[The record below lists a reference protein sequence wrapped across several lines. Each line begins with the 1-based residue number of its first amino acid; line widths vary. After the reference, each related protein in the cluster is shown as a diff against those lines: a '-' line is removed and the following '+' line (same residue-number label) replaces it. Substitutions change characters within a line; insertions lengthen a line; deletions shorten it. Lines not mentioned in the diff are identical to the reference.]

1 MNFAF
6 RAFLFSG
13 GFLAMAASA
22 SATITVIAN
31 FRLGEADPG
40 AVNGSPVNTNATN
53 SGGAAVISTIGTN
66 VLYSGN
72 TSVPGSTRSVDFSTG
87 GYAGSPVTTAAD
99 NWGMEAWVQTDNTTG
114 TRAIVYNGNSASSGM
129 GIYMI
134 SGNYAG
140 LVGGKAIIGNVAS
153 TTAWTHLAMVVSGG
167 VTTLYLNGVAAGGT
181 GPVPNT
187 PAGNFNI
194 GVRADLG
201 EQFDGRVD
209 EVRVFTFAAGQFAP
223 GDLQLTSVVPEP
235 GALSLL
241 GLGLLAGARR
251 RR

>member
-1 MNFAF
+1 MNFTL
-6 RAFLFSG
+6 RAFLLSG
-13 GFLAMAASA
+13 GFFAMATTA

-53 SGGAAVISTIGTN
+53 SGGGAVISTIGSN

-72 TSVPGSTRSVDFSTG
+72 TGVSGSTRSVDFSSG

-99 NWGMEAWVQTDNTTG
+99 NWGMEAWVQTDSLTG
-114 TRAIVYNGNSASSGM
+114 TRAVVYNGNSANAGM
-129 GIYMI
+129 GIYTLNGSYI
-134 SGNYAG
+134 G
-140 LVGGKAIIGNVAS
+140 LVGGKAFVGGAVQTN
-153 TTAWTHLAMVVSGG
+153 AWTHLAMVVSSG
-167 VTTLYLNGVAAGGT
+167 VTTFYVNGLSTGT

-194 GVRADLG
+194 GVRPDLG
-201 EQFDGRVD
+201 EQFDGRID
-209 EVRVFTFAAGQFAP
+209 EVRVFTFAAGQFTTS
-223 GDLQLTSVVPEP
+223 DLQLTSVVPEP
-235 GALSLL
+235 GAMSLL
-241 GLGLLAGARR
+241 GLGLLVTARR